1 MHYLMIYHGI
11 PITLSKAFLFKRV
24 FNVFEYFCLH
34 VCLSVC
40 MPDSQRGRKSVLNP
54 LELGLQHLEAVLGAG
69 LEPGSSG
76 RTPSALEDPS
86 FQSPLAPFQKNNFLK
101 DFLTTVR

>member
-1 MHYLMIYHGI
+1 MVFQL
-11 PITLSKAFLFKRV
+11 PLAV

-34 VCLSVC
+34 VCLSAVC
-40 MPDSQRGRKSVLNP
+40 MPDSQGGQKSILNP
-54 LELGLQHLEAVLGAG
+54 LELELQHLEVVLGAG

-76 RTPSALEDPS
+76 RAPSALDDPS

-101 DFLTTVR
+101 DF